1 MIMCERFVRIDIEI
15 PLSLYANLDNIK
27 NGSAASGRILDV
39 IKKEKTK
46 IERRQR
52 MRLIDAEALKAELT
66 GRIALPD
73 WVLTAVLHIIDNAPT
88 VTPDKVKKNS
98 IYGEMKENNNG

>member
-1 MIMCERFVRIDIEI
+1 
-15 PLSLYANLDNIK
+15 
-27 NGSAASGRILDV
+27 
-39 IKKEKTK
+39 
-46 IERRQR
+46 

-98 IYGEMKENNNG
+98 IYGEMKKEEAENELRLL